1 MDGHSKKNVYLCGV
15 FPITMTE
22 NKKRIFLKTG
32 TIVLALSCVLMCGL
46 MYISFR
52 PDTLKMF
59 HWFKFFGILDYLEE
73 LQHNPARVPFWLLYN
88 LPDGIWLFAYSI
100 LIGCIWNFKIRDCWM
115 FVLVMPFICIP
126 HEFLQGLGIMHGTYD
141 SSDVMAYVMAIVCG
155 FLYIYFVHSLGFKNV
170 DRVERRRTSTGKLV
184 LTMFCFVLFVLLAIG
199 SDDTVGRISAST
211 GDVNAIEEL
220 R

>member
-1 MDGHSKKNVYLCGV
+1 
-15 FPITMTE
+15 MTSSRVRTSY
-22 NKKRIFLKTG
+22 KLG
-32 TIVLALSCVLMCGL
+32 TVGIAFTCILMCGL

-59 HWFKFFGILDYLEE
+59 HWFKVFGLLEYLDE
-73 LQHNPARVPFWLLYN
+73 LQHNPARVPFWVLYN

-100 LIGCIWNFKIRDCWM
+100 LIGCFWNFKIRDCWM
-115 FVLVMPFICIP
+115 FILVMPFICIP

-141 SSDVMAYVMAIVCG
+141 PSDVLAYLLAIIIG
-155 FLYIYFVHSLGFKNV
+155 FTYVYTVNYLAFRDV

-184 LTMFCFVLFVLLAIG
+184 LTMLCFVLFVLLAIG
-199 SDDTVGRISAST
+199 SDDTVGRISAGT
-211 GDVNAIEEL
+211 GEVNAVEEL

>member
-1 MDGHSKKNVYLCGV
+1 
-15 FPITMTE
+15 MTDSR
-22 NKKRIFLKTG
+22 KRLLFKAG
-32 TIVLALSCVLMCGL
+32 TVAIALTCVLMCGL

-59 HWFKFFGILDYLEE
+59 HWFKVFGLLDYLED
-73 LQHNPARVPFWLLYN
+73 LQRNPARVPGWMLYN

-126 HEFLQGLGIMHGTYD
+126 HEFLQGLSIMHGTYD
-141 SSDVMAYVMAIVCG
+141 SSDVFAYLLAIIAG
-155 FLYIYFVHSLGFKNV
+155 FIYIYIVDALGFRHV
-170 DRVERRRTSTGKLV
+170 DRVERRRTSTTKLV
-184 LTMFCFVLFVLLAIG
+184 LTMLCFVVFVLLAIG

>member
-1 MDGHSKKNVYLCGV
+1 MVSNKTRNWYKI
-15 FPITMTE
+15 IT
-22 NKKRIFLKTG
+22 IC
-32 TIVLALSCVLMCGL
+32 LAFMCVLMCGM

-59 HWFKFFGILDYLEE
+59 HWFKVFGLLDYLED
-73 LQHNPARVPFWLLYN
+73 LQHNPARVPAWMLYN

-115 FVLVMPFICIP
+115 FILVMPFICIP
-126 HEFLQGLGIMHGTYD
+126 HEFLQGLGVMHGTYD
-141 SSDVMAYVMAIVCG
+141 PQDVLAYLMAITAG
-155 FLYIYFVHSLGFKNV
+155 FTYVYLVHRLAFTGV

-211 GDVNAIEEL
+211 GDANAIEEL
-220 R
+220 SR

>member
-1 MDGHSKKNVYLCGV
+1 MANNKTQIGFKTVTGV
-15 FPITMTE
+15 IALGC
-22 NKKRIFLKTG
+22 I
-32 TIVLALSCVLMCGL
+32 LACGL

-73 LQHNPARVPFWLLYN
+73 LQRNPVRVPAWFLYN

-100 LIGCIWNFKIRDCWM
+100 LIGSIWNFKIRDCWM
-115 FVLVMPFICIP
+115 FILVMPSICIP

-141 SSDVMAYVMAIVCG
+141 AQDVLAYVLAIIFG
-155 FLYIYFVHSLGFKNV
+155 FTYIFIVNRLAFSQV
-170 DRVERRRTSTGKLV
+170 DRVERRRTSTTKLT

-199 SDDTVGRISAST
+199 SDDTVGRISAGT
-211 GDVNAIEEL
+211 GEINAAEEL
-220 R
+220 IFK

>member
-1 MDGHSKKNVYLCGV
+1 MTANRKRIWFKFGTIGIAFLCVFLCG
-15 FPITMTE
+15 M
-22 NKKRIFLKTG
+22 
-32 TIVLALSCVLMCGL
+32 
-46 MYISFR
+46 MYITFR

-59 HWFKFFGILDYLEE
+59 HWFKVFGLLDYLDE
-73 LQHNPARVPFWLLYN
+73 LQHNPARVPSWMLYN

-115 FVLVMPFICIP
+115 FILVMPFICIP

-141 SSDVMAYVMAIVCG
+141 PSDVLAYLLAIIAG
-155 FLYIYFVHSLGFKNV
+155 FADVYLVHRLAFTDV

-211 GDVNAIEEL
+211 GDANAIEEL
-220 R
+220 RR